1 MLLAPAAVVFV
12 ATRTTVDPL
21 TKTERIDVSVPHAL
35 GLPEA
40 VPGVVF
46 SDITP
51 PKSGHITVHV
61 RRRVPHVVHP
71 RAVVRAKPVVRAPK
85 PVYVVKPK
93 PAVTHVVVT
102 ARVAPHTKVAASTT
116 PKPTPTPSPSPTPT

>member
-71 RAVVRAKPVVRAPK
+71 RAVVRAKPVVRAPN
-85 PVYVVKPK
+85 PVYVVKP
-93 PAVTHVVVT
+93 AVTHVAVT
-102 ARVAPHTKVAASTT
+102 ARVAPHPKVAAST
-116 PKPTPTPSPSPTPT
+116 PPQPTPTPSPSAT